1 MAAVVTGLLMLM
13 LVMVLQQFLFA
24 PVSFLNRVM
33 ALLAAACLVYPSI
46 LSRLVG
52 GVLALALMVVNRQ
65 KAV

>member
-1 MAAVVTGLLMLM
+1 
-13 LVMVLQQFLFA
+13 MVLQQFLFA
-24 PVSFLNRVM
+24 PVSFLNRAM

-46 LSRLVG
+46 PSRLVG